1 METIAGLLTPSLLA
15 VGAGLALGLG
25 AVLFIVHRR
34 GMEATIGL
42 QVPLSWAEPA
52 EVRMVLYLLFA
63 AFWGTVALASRLLY
77 GAPSPGSALA
87 VVFFVVAALAL
98 LCAVCFYYAAAG
110 TLLQAALGSRGR
122 PAFWFSRHLS
132 RMDGAVMSFGDLL
145 SGWLL
150 HPASAT
156 QAEDIELETADE
168 AIPQRRPP
176 VVVPRQEKRDL
187 TREKLDLAL
196 REYESFLTPAQLK
209 KLLLMREIT
218 ESLKQAA

>member
-34 GMEATIGL
+34 GMEATISL
-42 QVPLSWAEPA
+42 RVPLSWAEPA

-63 AFWGTVALASRLLY
+63 AFWGTAALASRLLY

-87 VVFFVVAALAL
+87 LVFLVVAVLAS
-98 LCAVCFYYAAAG
+98 LCALCFYYAAAG

-122 PAFWFSRHLS
+122 PAFWFSHHLS
-132 RMDGAVMSFGDLL
+132 PMDRVVMSFGDLL

-150 HPASAT
+150 HPASAV
-156 QAEDIELETADE
+156 QAEDIELQTADE
-168 AIPQRRPP
+168 AIVQRRPP
-176 VVVPRQEKRDL
+176 VVVPHEEKRDL

-196 REYESFLTPAQLK
+196 REYEASLTPAQLK